1 MTLCSGEPSAMPV
14 RKAFGGTTSGRSERE
29 TSGSLG
35 SRLNGERRSGS
46 STATSTRPRL
56 RRRLRTDR
64 SRPTVRFS
72 RSCVVCGATFLS
84 GRRRRSAT
92 WCFTTSS
99 LDAAT
104 LSDGTIRFQLFRRHL
119 ALLGGTTTPA
129 DCAAALRHLARPA
142 AMIHGASIAEFER
155 AFAARIGTQF
165 AVSFGAGRVGL
176 FGILRSL
183 GIGHGDEVLLPVP
196 THIVVANAIRYTGAK
211 PVYVDCELDTFNIDL
226 VHAASRVTPRTKA
239 LILQHGF
246 GIPVDLD
253 RASEFAERGLVLIE
267 DCVHALGSTYQT
279 RPVGTFGRAA
289 FFSTEETKTI
299 STTMGGVVV
308 TDDPEL
314 ARSLRA
320 YQDACSWP
328 SRRL

>member
-1 MTLCSGEPSAMPV
+1 MIE
-14 RKAFGGTTSGRSERE
+14 
-29 TSGSLG
+29 
-35 SRLNGERRSGS
+35 
-46 STATSTRPRL
+46 
-56 RRRLRTDR
+56 
-64 SRPTVRFS
+64 
-72 RSCVVCGATFLS
+72 GA
-84 GRRRRSAT
+84 A
-92 WCFTTSS
+92 
-99 LDAAT
+99 
-104 LSDGTIRFQLFRRHL
+104 I
-119 ALLGGTTTPA
+119 A
-129 DCAAALRHLARPA
+129 DY
-142 AMIHGASIAEFER
+142 EQ
-155 AFAARIGTQF
+155 AFADRIGTRF
-165 AVSFGAGRVGL
+165 AISFAAGRVGF

-226 VHAASRVTPRTKA
+226 VHAASRVTPTRA
-239 LILQHGF
+239 MILQHGF

-253 RASEFAERGLVLIE
+253 RASEFARPGLVLIE

-289 FFSTEETKTI
+289 FFSTETKTI

-308 TDDPEL
+308 TDPEL

-328 SRRL
+328 SRRLVARYLAKLLVYYGLAQPHLHRPIRFVYERIGHRHPLPRPTTSGELRGLKPAAYEQRLSNAQAAVGARTAEGLTRTWRTGAPFPNAIEPAYRNEE